1 MCWHAD
7 TLPFILQVDLGPL
20 FGMVGVP
27 DVVACGLLAFCL
39 QLILL
44 FQARA
49 WGSASVTLPNMV
61 SLRLVDGVSAALL
74 LLLGVCS

>member
-20 FGMVGVP
+20 FGLVGVP

-44 FQARA
+44 FKQ
-49 WGSASVTLPNMV
+49 GHGVV
-61 SLRLVDGVSAALL
+61 QVRLDRTW
-74 LLLGVCS
+74 